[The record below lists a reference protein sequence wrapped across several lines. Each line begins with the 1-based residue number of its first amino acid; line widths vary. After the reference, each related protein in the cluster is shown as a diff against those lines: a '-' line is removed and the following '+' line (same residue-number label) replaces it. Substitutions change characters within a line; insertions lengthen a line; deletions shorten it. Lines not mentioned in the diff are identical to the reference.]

1 MLATKRQKLLSVRLP
16 EEEVR
21 RVKSLAAQ
29 KGISL
34 QEAVHQAISAWDSP
48 IAEASLESLD
58 ALQGSLADVDVD
70 LLMREDRDL
79 ELAKDQ
85 RWS

>member
-48 IAEASLESLD
+48 IPEASTESLD
-58 ALQGSLADVDVD
+58 ALQGSLADIDVD
-70 LLMREDRDL
+70 LLMREDKDL
-79 ELAKDQ
+79 ELAKDR